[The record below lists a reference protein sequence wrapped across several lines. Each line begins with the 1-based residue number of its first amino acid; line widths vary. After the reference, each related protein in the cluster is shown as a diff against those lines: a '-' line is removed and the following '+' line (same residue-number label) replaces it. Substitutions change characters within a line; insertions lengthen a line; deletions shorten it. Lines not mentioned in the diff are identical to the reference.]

1 MDKLNVVIIDDD
13 SVCNMLSV
21 RMLKKFVHA
30 DFSVFEVA
38 EEALNFIT
46 SKKRL
51 PDYIFLDIVMPVMD
65 GWEFLEELKNELGV
79 KEITSNVIILTSS
92 IRKIDESKAVYLD
105 CIESYVNKPLEK
117 EDIEKIFK
125 NHLVAQS

>member
-1 MDKLNVVIIDDD
+1 
-13 SVCNMLSV
+13 
-21 RMLKKFVHA
+21 
-30 DFSVFEVA
+30 
-38 EEALNFIT
+38 
-46 SKKRL
+46 L